1 MSVSNRMP
9 LPSLSHIW
17 LPKRQRQTEQNSYI
31 FFLKRPKKVSNVK
44 LTCNF
49 VPPSPRYIFSFS
61 MNLGNAWNS
70 LVKSVYHSWHIWL
83 LFFLPSWLVKCD
95 FPHVIAKLH
104 SLWVWQM
111 IRIMY
116 FVVSDRS
123 HITNHITTSF
133 GNYVKLF
140 KITPVVQNHT
150 DCLPLEDCNQQT
162 HHL

>member
-1 MSVSNRMP
+1 MSNSNRMP

-17 LPKRQRQTEQNSYI
+17 LPKRQRQTEQNSFI
-31 FFLKRPKKVSNVK
+31 FFLKRHKKVSNAK

-49 VPPSPRYIFSFS
+49 VPPSPRYFFCFAMIFLLFNEFRKCLKQSCE
-61 MNLGNAWNS
+61 
-70 LVKSVYHSWHIWL
+70 VIVYHSWHIWL
-83 LFFLPSWLVKCD
+83 LFFCLPA
-95 FPHVIAKLH
+95 IAKLH

-111 IRIMY
+111 SRIMY
-116 FVVSDRS
+116 LVVSDRS